1 MKLDLLYFSWVR
13 EAVGHDGEV
22 VEVPG
27 DVATVDDLL
36 AWLAARG
43 EGYAV
48 FAETGRLRCAIDQTF
63 APLSTSIAG
72 AREVAIFPPVTGG

>member
-13 EAVGHDGEV
+13 EAVGRDGEV
-22 VEVPG
+22 VELPTE
-27 DVATVDDLL
+27 VATVDDLL

-43 EGYAV
+43 EGYGV
-48 FAETGRLRCAIDQTF
+48 FATTERLRCAIDQTF
-63 APLSTSIAG
+63 APLSSPIAG

>member
-13 EAVGHDGEV
+13 EAVGRDGEV
-22 VEVPG
+22 VEVPAG
-27 DVATVDDLL
+27 VATVADLL

-43 EGYAV
+43 EGYAIL
-48 FAETGRLRCAIDQTF
+48 ARTERLRCAIDQTF
-63 APLSTSIAG
+63 APLSAALAG